1 MPDSPSRSLPHP
13 TRTEAEARLEL
24 AAVCRLMHRFGL
36 SDLTSTHLSTTIPE
50 RPGHYLLNPYGWLAD
65 EVTASALVEIDA
77 ADRPVGRPGSEVNRT
92 AIAIH
97 GAIHRARA
105 DITTAIHAHT
115 HAGIAVGALRGGL
128 LALSQWALKF
138 HGLTAYHDYD
148 GAARANSLGE
158 AIVADLGQAAVMF
171 LRNHGTLAVGRSTAE
186 AWIRLFYL
194 EQACR
199 SQLMLPACADVVLPP
214 AAVCARAASEQNA
227 GTMQADGTLLPMG
240 GREWPALLRL
250 LDRTEPGWRD

>member
-1 MPDSPSRSLPHP
+1 MH
-13 TRTEAEARLEL
+13 TARTEADARLEL
-24 AAVCRLMHRFGL
+24 AAVVRLMHRFGL

-50 RPGHYLLNPYGWLAD
+50 RPGHYLLNPYGFLSD
-65 EVTASALVEIDA
+65 EVTASSLVEIDA
-77 ADRPVGRPGSEVNRT
+77 HDRQVAHGPAAVNRT

-105 DITTAIHAHT
+105 DVTTAIHAHT
-115 HAGIAVGALRGGL
+115 HAGIAVGALAHGL
-128 LALSQWALKF
+128 LPLSQWALKF
-138 HGLTAYHDYD
+138 HGRTAFHAYD

-158 AIVADLGQAAVMF
+158 AIVADLGDASVMF
-171 LRNHGTLAVGRSTAE
+171 LRNHGTLAVGRTSAE

-199 SQLMLPACADVVLPP
+199 AQLMLPPGAELVLPSP
-214 AAVCARAASEQNA
+214 ETCDRAASEQNA

-240 GREWPALLRL
+240 GREWPALIRL
-250 LDRTEPGWRD
+250 LDRSEPGWRD